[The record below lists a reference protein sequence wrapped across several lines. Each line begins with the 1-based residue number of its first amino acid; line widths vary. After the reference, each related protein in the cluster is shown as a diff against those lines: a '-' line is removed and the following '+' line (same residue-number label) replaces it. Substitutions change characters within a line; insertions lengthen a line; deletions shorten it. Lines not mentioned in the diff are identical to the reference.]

1 MPRLA
6 DFYVLQKPRRK
17 AEGGG
22 FAPLGSREEIIR
34 FFATVNT
41 TADRPGTDV
50 LHGPGIR
57 VELPP
62 AQDPVQQLTI
72 NVTEDELFEILFSGT
87 AIEPMG
93 RLLRA
98 ARARGWCFF
107 DPVRSEYVPPFHD
120 GDDDEDEGGR
130 GYGAD
135 SDDDE

>member
-1 MPRLA
+1 MPSLA
-6 DFYVLQKPRRK
+6 DFYVLQKPRPK

-22 FAPLGSREEIIR
+22 FLPLGSRDEVIR
-34 FFATVNT
+34 FFASVNT

-72 NVTEDELFEILFSGT
+72 NVTEDELFEILFTGT
-87 AIEPMG
+87 SIEPMG

-98 ARARGWCFF
+98 ALARGWRFF
-107 DPVRSEYVPPFHD
+107 DPVRSEYVPPYHD
-120 GDDDEDEGGR
+120 GDDEDTDER
-130 GYGAD
+130 SFGAG
-135 SDDDE
+135 SDDDD

>member
-1 MPRLA
+1 MPSLA
-6 DFYVLQKPRRK
+6 DFYVLQKPRPK
-17 AEGGG
+17 ADGGG
-22 FAPLGSREEIIR
+22 FLPLGSRDDVIR

-72 NVTEDELFEILFSGT
+72 NVTEDELFEILFTGT
-87 AIEPMG
+87 SIEPMG

-98 ARARGWCFF
+98 ALARGWRFF
-107 DPVRSEYVPPFHD
+107 DPVRSEYVPPYHD
-120 GDDDEDEGGR
+120 GDDDGDDPSF
-130 GYGAD
+130 GAG
-135 SDDDE
+135 SDDDD